1 VAIDFPNSP
10 ALNAYFE
17 SNGKAWTFNGT
28 SWDIVQTPANLSIAN
43 GSITGAKLASGAA
56 VTNIGYTPA
65 NTASPTFTGTVVLP
79 SDTSIGTITSTELG
93 YVDGVTS
100 AIQTQLNAKAPSASP
115 TFTGTVTVSND
126 LTVSGDFT
134 VSGTTTTIN
143 TETVTVNDN
152 IIVLNNNASGA
163 PTENAGIEIER
174 GSSTNVQIRWNETTD
189 KWQFTNDGTNY
200 TDFGAGGA
208 TISDTAPVSP
218 EVGSLWFE
226 SDTAQTFVY
235 YDSSWIEIGAT
246 AMGATVSTTA
256 PNSPIG
262 GQIWFNSDTGGTYVY
277 YGSAWVEVGAAP
289 VNLLLQAIDAKGDL
303 LVGTADNAVDNLTV
317 GANGSVLMVDSSTAT
332 GLKWAVS
339 PETDLVTTKG
349 DLLVGTAADTL
360 ARQGVGSNGQVL
372 VADSGVTNGVAWVDP
387 QTNRNVIINGAMQV
401 HQRGTSTAG
410 ITGGGYYTADRWN
423 HNLSTCGTWTS
434 SIENDAPTGSGFR
447 KSLKMLVTTANTSP
461 SFGNF
466 RQVFEGQ
473 NVQQFL
479 KGTSSAKQFTL
490 SFWVKSNVTGTFVV
504 EMYDLDNSR
513 FISNAYTISAAATWE
528 KKTMIFPADTIGA
541 FDNDNLDSF
550 YIGWGL
556 GFSSTFNSG
565 TLPTAWGS
573 VTNANRYAG
582 QTNVAAAVNNYWQIT
597 GVQLEA
603 GAVATPFEFEQIST
617 TIAKCQRY
625 YWRSTT
631 GLTTDGNSRHA
642 HFRRLNSYTMIATGH
657 CAFPVTMRA
666 EPTVGLYNGNGVGF
680 VDGYGLG
687 QEGYV
692 IASGEGMSV
701 HGIGILVKYTNST
714 LATTTAFNADPANIS
729 YWANIEASAEL

>member
-1 VAIDFPNSP
+1 MAIDFPNSP
-10 ALNAYFE
+10 ALNDYFE

-43 GSITGAKLASGAA
+43 ASITGAKLASGAA

-100 AIQTQLNAKAPSASP
+100 AIQTQLNAKAPLSAP

-152 IIVLNNNASGA
+152 IIVLNNNASGS

-303 LVGTADNAVDNLTV
+303 LVGTADNTVDNLAV
-317 GANGSVLMVDSSTAT
+317 GANGSVLMADSSTAT
-332 GLKWAVS
+332 GLSWS
-339 PETDLVTTKG
+339 SQSL
-349 DLLVGTAADTL
+349 
-360 ARQGVGSNGQVL
+360 S
-372 VADSGVTNGVAWVDP
+372 
-387 QTNRNVIINGAMQV
+387 NRNAVINGAMQV
-401 HQRGTSTAG
+401 HQRGTSTAS
-410 ITGGGYYTADRWN
+410 ITADGYYTADRW
-423 HNLSTCGTWTS
+423 LGAVSGLGTWTQS
-434 SIENDAPTGSGFR
+434 VESDAPTGSGFR
-447 KSLKMLVTTANTSP
+447 KSLKMLCTTANASP
-461 SFGNF
+461 TGTNNLA
-466 RQVFEGQ
+466 VVTYIEGQ
-473 NVQQFL
+473 NLQQFA
-479 KGTSSAKQFTL
+479 KGTASAKQFAL
-490 SFWVKSNVTGTFVV
+490 SFWVKSNVTGTYVAELFDV
-504 EMYDLDNSR
+504 DNTR
-513 FISNAYTISAAATWE
+513 QTALQYTISSSATWE
-528 KKTMIFPADTIGA
+528 KKTLIFTADATGA
-541 FDNDNLDSF
+541 FDNDNAKSLQVTFWMGAGS
-550 YIGWGL
+550 GL
-556 GFSSTFNSG
+556 TSG
-565 TLPTAWGS
+565 TLQTTWAS
-573 VTNANRYAG
+573 NTTANRAVG
-582 QTNVAAAVNNYWQIT
+582 QVNLAAATSNYYQIT

-603 GAVATPFEFEQIST
+603 GAVATPFEFEDYST
-617 TIAKCQRY
+617 TLAKCQRY
-625 YWRSTT
+625 FWKVSGAISPNIGLCVGVGT
-631 GLTTDGNSRHA
+631 GGTSPGI
-642 HFRRLNSYTMIATGH
+642 RRL
-657 CAFPVTMRA
+657 
-666 EPTVGLYNGNGVGF
+666 
-680 VDGYGLG
+680 
-687 QEGYV
+687 
-692 IASGEGMSV
+692 
-701 HGIGILVKYTNST
+701 T
-714 LATTTAFNADPANIS
+714 LALPVSMRTKPTITIGGTHRLYTGGLANRGLASVNFNSSGLDRISIDVNTENTTTAGESLFWVIDSSNAID
-729 YWANIEASAEL
+729 YLDVSAEL

>member
-1 VAIDFPNSP
+1 MAIDFPNSP

-65 NTASPTFTGTVVLP
+65 NTASPTFTGTV
-79 SDTSIGTITSTELG
+79 
-93 YVDGVTS
+93 
-100 AIQTQLNAKAPSASP
+100 
-115 TFTGTVTVSND
+115 TVSND
-126 LTVSGDFT
+126 LAVNGDFT

-152 IIVLNNNASGA
+152 IIVLNNNASGS

-289 VNLLLQAIDAKGDL
+289 VNLMLQAIDAKGDL
-303 LVGTADNAVDNLTV
+303 LVGTADNAVDNLAV
-317 GANGSVLMVDSSTAT
+317 GANGSVLMADSSTAT

-401 HQRGTSTAG
+401 HQRGISVAGITTAG
-410 ITGGGYYTADRWN
+410 IYTADRWLMN
-423 HNLSTCGTWTS
+423 VGSAGTWTQTV
-434 SIENDAPTGSGFR
+434 ENDGPTGSGFR
-447 KSLKMLVTTANTSP
+447 KSLKFLCTTADASLSASDYLLNAT
-461 SFGNF
+461 
-466 RQVFEGQ
+466 RLEGQ
-473 NVQQFL
+473 NLQQFL
-479 KGTSSAKQFTL
+479 KGTASAKQFSL
-490 SFWVKSNVTGTFVV
+490 SFWVKSNVTGTFII
-504 EMYDLDNSR
+504 ELYDEDNARQVSA
-513 FISNAYTISAAATWE
+513 SYTISVSGVWE
-528 KKTMIFPADTIGA
+528 KKTITFPADITGA
-541 FDNDNLDSF
+541 FDNDNARSLEINF
-550 YIGWGL
+550 WLAVG
-556 GFSSTFNSG
+556 STFTSG
-565 TLPTAWGS
+565 TLNTVWAS
-573 VTNANRYAG
+573 SISANRAVG
-582 QTNVAAAVNNYWQIT
+582 QTNLAAATNNYWQVT

-603 GAVATPFEFEQIST
+603 GAVATPFEFEDYGT
-617 TIAKCQRY
+617 TLAKCQRY
-625 YWRSTT
+625 YNRIASILYTT
-631 GLTTDGNSRHA
+631 GRSVSQTGRNGLIHDFPVRMRTAATILGYKDGAGTASRATYHSVNFGNGANHGLTINAAIASDSRCFILTD
-642 HFRRLNSYTMIATGH
+642 SYT
-657 CAFPVTMRA
+657 
-666 EPTVGLYNGNGVGF
+666 GF
-680 VDGYGLG
+680 DFYIQDLELG
-687 QEGYV
+687 
-692 IASGEGMSV
+692 
-701 HGIGILVKYTNST
+701 
-714 LATTTAFNADPANIS
+714 
-729 YWANIEASAEL
+729 AEL